1 MNMLFVMKLDYYKR
15 KNVPSPKKNSTNF
28 ANMGVEME
36 EIFFVTTS
44 LFMTLVCILF
54 YKHLCKRRPSPDISR
69 LDGRCLR
76 SESSTNEAR

>member
-1 MNMLFVMKLDYYKR
+1 MLFVMKLDYYKR

-44 LFMTLVCILF
+44 LFMTLV
-54 YKHLCKRRPSPDISR
+54 
-69 LDGRCLR
+69 
-76 SESSTNEAR
+76 